1 MEVLRKLNILNRVDW
16 IKFLESISKI
26 NESTILNLKE
36 GSTGLVTS
44 LVSSADNTLILYSE
58 LSGVSSNYNGTLN
71 IPDIKKLIRVI
82 DSIDT
87 PDLFLT
93 TNNNSIEYKG
103 KSLKFKYHLY
113 EDGFLNKPAI
123 NIDKIKS
130 FNYDIRFTL
139 RKELIN
145 SIIKGSAFATETN
158 KLYLYT
164 QDGSLKGELTDRA
177 RHNTDVFALDLGEV
191 DFTLSPLPLNL
202 DNIKLLSF
210 IGEDINFGINTE
222 YGVTMIDIS
231 NNNIKLNYILTS
243 LTQ

>member
-1 MEVLRKLNILNRVDW
+1 MELQRELKILNRVDW
-16 IKFLESISKI
+16 IRFLESISKI
-26 NESTILNLKE
+26 NESTILTLRE
-36 GSTGLVTS
+36 GAAGSVTS
-44 LVSSADNTLILYSE
+44 LVSSADNTLILYGE
-58 LSGVSSNYNGTLN
+58 LAGVSSNYNGTLN

-87 PDLFLT
+87 TDLTLT

-113 EDGFLNKPAI
+113 EDGFLNKPSI

-130 FNYDIRFTL
+130 FNYDIKFTIK
-139 RKELIN
+139 KELIN

-191 DFTLSPLPLNL
+191 DFTLSPLPINL

-231 NNNIKLNYILTS
+231 NSNIKLKYIITS